1 MYTSVATLQI
11 AKDHNLT
18 EYVIFGDSK
27 KFMKKLAEQLYRN
40 NSSKDGKSGESN
52 ILPSQNRHV
61 PPPHGDPALTDHY
74 RSSARLPPV

>member
-40 NSSKDGKSGESN
+40 NSSKDGKDSVYYLN
-52 ILPSQNRHV
+52 Y
-61 PPPHGDPALTDHY
+61 TDANL
-74 RSSARLPPV
+74 RFRKRVKEELFLRNWKPFQV